1 MGAAHLTESQ
11 TMPVVSVRIPQ
22 LGEGLQEALLIEFLK
37 KPGDEIKRDEPIY
50 VMETDKAVTE
60 VESPYAGKLVE
71 WTAEPNSVLP
81 IGTEVAKMDVAE
93 GVKEM
98 PVAHGPDAPNTV
110 PSFSGATAPPK
121 TSVPIP
127 PRTRKYLKEKGL
139 LDVADQIPAA
149 GAKLMI
155 ADVDKY
161 LADQGGGAAVGEGSE
176 HYDMKELPP
185 QQIALN
191 FRLVRGVQ
199 ACVPVTGI
207 ADLNWNAINDA
218 RVAAKAAN
226 KPVTSFT
233 MLCWCIVQTL
243 KKYERFRSTLTSDGK
258 TLRTYHHVHLGI
270 AVARPGDELLTA
282 VVRDADTLS
291 QDDFFEA
298 VARQVKLA
306 RDGKDQVDESTTF
319 TVSNIGKAGLR
330 SGIPAVVPPGVATLA
345 VGEVRNHPVPKG
357 DSFEFEKQVT
367 LGLTFDHR
375 VINGVGAGQFLTDLC
390 EAAEGFSL

>member
-1 MGAAHLTESQ
+1 
-11 TMPVVSVRIPQ
+11 MPVVSVRIPQ
-22 LGEGLQEALLIEFLK
+22 LGEGLQEALLVEFLK
-37 KPGDEIKRDEPIY
+37 QPGDSIKRDEPIY

-71 WTAEPNSVLP
+71 WIAEPNSVLP
-81 IGTEVAKMDVAE
+81 IGTEVAKMEVAE

-98 PVAHGPDAPNTV
+98 PVSHGPDAPNTV

-149 GAKLMI
+149 GAKLMV

-161 LADQGGGAAVGEGSE
+161 LEEKGGGAAVGQGSE
-176 HYDMKELPP
+176 NYDMTELPP

-199 ACVPVTGI
+199 ACVPVTGV
-207 ADLNWNAINDA
+207 ADLNWTAIGEA
-218 RVAAKAAN
+218 RQKAKDEG
-226 KPVTSFT
+226 KPITSFT
-233 MLCWCIVQTL
+233 MLCWCIVQSL

-291 QDDFFEA
+291 RDDFFEA

-330 SGIPAVVPPGVATLA
+330 SGIPAVVPPGVGTLA
-345 VGEVRNHPVPKG
+345 VGEVRNMPVPTDDG
-357 DSFEFEKQVT
+357 FEFQKQVT
-367 LGLTFDHR
+367 LALTFDHR

-390 EAAEGFSL
+390 SAAESFNL

>member
-1 MGAAHLTESQ
+1 
-11 TMPVVSVRIPQ
+11 MPVVSVRIPQ
-22 LGEGLQEALLIEFLK
+22 LGEGLQEALLVEFLK
-37 KPGDEIKRDEPIY
+37 QPGDSIKRDEPIY

-60 VESPYAGKLVE
+60 VESPFDGKLVE
-71 WTAEPNSVLP
+71 WVAEPNSVLN

-98 PVAHGPDAPNTV
+98 PIAHGPDAPNTV
-110 PSFSGATAPPK
+110 PSFSGATAPVK
-121 TSVPIP
+121 SSVPIP

-149 GAKLMI
+149 GAKLMVD
-155 ADVDKY
+155 DVDKY
-161 LADQGGGAAVGEGSE
+161 LAEKGGGAAVGQGSE
-176 HYDMKELPP
+176 HYDMQELPP

-199 ACVPVTGI
+199 ACVPVTGV
-207 ADLNWNAINDA
+207 ADLNWTAIQKA
-218 RVAAKAAN
+218 RQQAKSEG

-243 KKYERFRSTLTSDGK
+243 KKYDRFRSTLTSDGK

-282 VVRDADTLS
+282 VVRDADTL
-291 QDDFFEA
+291 DRDAFFAA

-345 VGEVRNHPVPKG
+345 VGQVRNHPVPTPDG
-357 DSFEFEKQVT
+357 FEFQKQVT
-367 LGLTFDHR
+367 MGLTFDHR
-375 VINGVGAGQFLTDLC
+375 VINGVGAGQFLTDLR
-390 EAAEGFSL
+390 EAAEAFTL